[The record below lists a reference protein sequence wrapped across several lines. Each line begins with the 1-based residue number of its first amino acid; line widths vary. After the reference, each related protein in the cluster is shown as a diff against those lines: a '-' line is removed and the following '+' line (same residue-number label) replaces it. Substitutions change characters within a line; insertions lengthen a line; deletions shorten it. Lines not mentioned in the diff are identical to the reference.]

1 MKKIKLILVFLFQLT
16 ILFSQKNF
24 SFVFLP
30 DLHLRPDS
38 STLADFDRVSGQI
51 NRLKPDFALTGGEQK
66 HTDRIINTYSPDKSQ
81 CDL

>member
-1 MKKIKLILVFLFQLT
+1 MKNINLMLVFLFQMS

-38 STLADFDRVSGQI
+38 STLADFERVSGQI
-51 NRLKPDFALTGGEQK
+51 NRLRPDFALTGG
-66 HTDRIINTYSPDKSQ
+66 DMI
-81 CDL
+81 